1 MGELIT
7 KIYVYIIKYLYKNK
21 IKQEP
26 HDTGY
31 FSKQW

>member
-26 HDTGY
+26 HDEG
-31 FSKQW
+31 